1 MLSCRESGELSGT
14 EELGNVLEGSWV
26 PPSWRRLPGRVLWVL
41 MLLEL
46 TLKVLKL
53 LRKVLRHG
61 VEVRVDAPGEEAV
74 LLVPS
79 GGSGD

>member
-1 MLSCRESGELSGT
+1 MESGGLSGR
-14 EELGNVLEGSWV
+14 ELGNVLEGSWV
-26 PPSWRRLPGRVLWVL
+26 PPRWRRLPGRVFWVL
-41 MLLEL
+41 TLLEL
-46 TLKVLKL
+46 TLKVLKV

-61 VEVRVDAPGEEAV
+61 VEVRADAPGEEAV

>member
-1 MLSCRESGELSGT
+1 M
-14 EELGNVLEGSWV
+14 LEGSWA
-26 PPSWRRLPGRVLWVL
+26 PPRWRRLPGRVRWLPML
-41 MLLEL
+41 LLEL
-46 TLKVLKL
+46 TFKVLKV

>member
-1 MLSCRESGELSGT
+1 M
-14 EELGNVLEGSWV
+14 LEGSWV
-26 PPSWRRLPGRVLWVL
+26 PPRWRRLPGRVRWLPML
-41 MLLEL
+41 LLEL
-46 TLKVLKL
+46 TFKVLKV